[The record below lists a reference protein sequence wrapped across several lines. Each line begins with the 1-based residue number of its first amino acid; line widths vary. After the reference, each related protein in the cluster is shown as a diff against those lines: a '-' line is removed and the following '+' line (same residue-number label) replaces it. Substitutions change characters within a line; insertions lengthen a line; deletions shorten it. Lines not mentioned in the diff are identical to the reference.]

1 MKNLQDYKEIFR
13 RGNGDSVMP
22 STIAKHLS
30 RSGLT
35 LALALS
41 PVGSAIADVLTT
53 DTIAG
58 VQVEIRTPNNA
69 AYPLPLI
76 VFSHG
81 MGACPE
87 STDDLQGRVA
97 DAGYIVVAPKHQD
110 CHTGSTTPDVPWGE
124 PENWSE
130 QSNIDR
136 RDDIHNIL
144 DALPAS
150 GYAQYVA
157 DLTDIGCMGHSMGG
171 YTCMGLAGAWSSWT
185 RSEIRTV
192 AALSP
197 WHKPYTVQNTV
208 GDMTNDQTLYQGG
221 TRDYG
226 VTPELIEA
234 GGTFDQASP
243 AKYLQVFDRAGHS
256 AWTNSRLGDRFHDQM
271 SYYLTSFFDAYM
283 KDGSKADLEVK
294 KSRVSSMDYQH

>member
-13 RGNGDSVMP
+13 RGNGDTVMP

-30 RSGLT
+30 RSGLA

-53 DTIAG
+53 DTIGG

-97 DAGYIVVAPKHQD
+97 DAGYIVLAPKHQD
-110 CHTGSTTPDVPWGE
+110 CHTGSTTPDVAWGE
-124 PENWSE
+124 PESWTD
-130 QSNIDR
+130 QSNRNR
-136 RDDIHNIL
+136 RDDMHAVL
-144 DALPAS
+144 DALPY
-150 GYAQYVA
+150 GPYAQYVQ
-157 DLTDIGCMGHSMGG
+157 DFGNVGCMGHSMGG

-197 WHKPYTVQNTV
+197 WHKPYTVQNKV
-208 GDMTNDQTLYQGG
+208 GGMTNDQTLYQGG
-221 TRDYG
+221 TRDAG

-243 AKYLQVFDRAGHS
+243 AKYLQVFDRAGHG
-256 AWTNSRLGDRFHDQM
+256 AWTDSLLGDRFHGQM